1 MFPTTTV
8 RISRRTRDIIQEM
21 AQSSG
26 RSMQDIMEEA
36 VAAYQ
41 GRQLLE
47 ATNAAYAALKD
58 NPEAWLELQEE
69 RADWDIALDDGL
81 EGV

>member
-1 MFPTTTV
+1 
-8 RISRRTRDIIQEM
+8 M

-69 RADWDIALDDGL
+69 RADWDITLDDGL
-81 EGV
+81 EEV

>member
-1 MFPTTTV
+1 MLPTTTV
-8 RISRRTRDIIQEM
+8 RISRRTRDIIQEL

-26 RSMQDIMEEA
+26 QSMQDIMEEA
-36 VAAYQ
+36 IAAYQ

-47 ATNAAYAALKD
+47 ATNAAYATFKD

-69 RADWDIALDDGL
+69 RADWDATLDDGL

>member
-1 MFPTTTV
+1 
-8 RISRRTRDIIQEM
+8 
-21 AQSSG
+21 
-26 RSMQDIMEEA
+26 MQDIMEEA

-58 NPEAWLELQEE
+58 NPEAWRELQEE